1 MCGGRKEG
9 ASLDEKCRMDAAQ
22 ECAGVT
28 KMTLLQ
34 AQLDELRRS
43 AHNTH
48 EQMFK
53 RIRDMEIAMAETR
66 VEYGNIMKALGGL
79 EADLKTLRE
88 KPAKRWDS
96 LVDKAV
102 WAVLAAV
109 IAFILGR
116 VGL

>member
-1 MCGGRKEG
+1 MK
-9 ASLDEKCRMDAAQ
+9 
-22 ECAGVT
+22 
-28 KMTLLQ
+28 
-34 AQLDELRRS
+34 
-43 AHNTH
+43 H
-48 EQMFK
+48 
-53 RIRDMEIAMAETR
+53 
-66 VEYGNIMKALGGL
+66 IMKALGGL

-102 WAVLAAV
+102 WAILAAV